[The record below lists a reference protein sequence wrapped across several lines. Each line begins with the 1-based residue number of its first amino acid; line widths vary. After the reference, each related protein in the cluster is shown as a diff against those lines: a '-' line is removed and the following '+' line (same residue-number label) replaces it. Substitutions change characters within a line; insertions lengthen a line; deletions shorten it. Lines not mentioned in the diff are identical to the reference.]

1 MRAILTWHS
10 LDDSGSPISVAPS
23 HFRRQLDWIAD
34 AGLRVVPVT
43 ELLALPDEAQA
54 VALTFD
60 DGISNFATEAA
71 PALRERLWPVSL
83 FVVTDRVGTDNRWQG
98 QSPGIPTLPLLDW
111 DALAVL
117 ARGGVAMENHT
128 RTHPHLDGISDDAVA
143 TEIDGA
149 ADALRTHLARAPE
162 GIAYPY
168 GACGP
173 ATHAA
178 ARRRHRWGLT
188 TEFRALSA
196 GDDPLALPRLDAWY
210 FTRRAHFSSWGQAR
224 FRAWTWA
231 RRSARAARGAVM
243 TAARA
248 AIAARGV
255 A

>member
-10 LDDSGSPISVAPS
+10 LDDSGSPISVAPVR
-23 HFRRQLDWIAD
+23 FRRQLDWIAD

-60 DGISNFATEAA
+60 DGVTNFATEAA
-71 PALRERLWPVSL
+71 PVLRDRGWPVSL
-83 FVVTDRVGTDNRWQG
+83 FVVTDRVGTDNRWRG
-98 QSPGIPTLPLLDW
+98 QSPGIPVLPLLDW
-111 DALAVL
+111 DALAAL
-117 ARGGVAMENHT
+117 ARGGVAVENHT
-128 RTHPHLDGISDDAVA
+128 RTHPRLDEVADGELA

-149 ADALRTHLARAPE
+149 ADALRSHLARAPE

-168 GACGP
+168 GACSG
-173 ATHAA
+173 AALAA
-178 ARRRHRWGLT
+178 ARQRHRWGVT
-188 TEFRALSA
+188 TEFSALSA

-231 RRSARAARGAVM
+231 RRTARAARAAVM
-243 TAARA
+243 TPTRA
-248 AIAARGV
+248 ASTARGV